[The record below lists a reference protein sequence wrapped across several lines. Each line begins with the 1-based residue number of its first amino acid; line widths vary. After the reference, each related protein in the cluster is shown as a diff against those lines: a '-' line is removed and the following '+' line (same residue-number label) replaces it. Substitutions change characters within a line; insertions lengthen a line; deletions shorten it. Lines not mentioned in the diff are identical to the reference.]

1 MLVSSKRLPLSSSLP
16 RGSRCSTRCSTMP
29 LARAV
34 RARLDLRSRSLL
46 QSSDTSVRGHRFSQ
60 RASNLYTISGNSRHA
75 DGIYGLAAAVR
86 WLGRFVRVIGF
97 WDFRRISRIVCWIKV
112 SAFRHDDVWTILFP
126 TGKENRILWNPI
138 FTIKLVSLW
147 IDIVSNYGERL
158 YLLSDQFLVNWHKF
172 SQLSAFTMFYVKSVV
187 ML

>member
-97 WDFRRISRIVCWIKV
+97 WDFRWISRIVCWIKV

-126 TGKENRILWNPI
+126 TGKENRIL
-138 FTIKLVSLW
+138 
-147 IDIVSNYGERL
+147 
-158 YLLSDQFLVNWHKF
+158 
-172 SQLSAFTMFYVKSVV
+172 
-187 ML
+187 